1 LNLARVVAQ
10 QELTCRLQPLA
21 TRVAYSQP
29 VREVELT
36 SAGWS
41 AHQFVQWIV
50 QPMVRLA
57 YFAPQAALGRSWNQ
71 AAV

>member
-1 LNLARVVAQ
+1 MNLARVVAQ
-10 QELTCRLQPLA
+10 QELTCWLQPLA

-36 SAGWS
+36 SARWA
-41 AHQFVQWIV
+41 AHRFAQRIA
-50 QPMVRLA
+50 QPLVRLA
-57 YFAPQAALGRSWNQ
+57 YFALQAALGRSWNQ